1 MRLLEL
7 YYSNANGLILAM
19 NEDIKQIP
27 TVIRW
32 LIFHACYTQGM
43 IMMMSHI
50 YWLHKQDWYI
60 TLKTHT
66 RKNGSLLLLFSLE
79 IYMTWEI
86 QIIQPPPHLWRLIE
100 ASYKYDSCI
109 LMSDSVQFTESE
121 TQAPEDLQYLEQV
134 YSSPPRLA
142 QECKSYKWKIQLID
156 HDNNIE
162 DQMLTTKDVWKLQ
175 DRKVIVHFDED
186 SGQPDEDSG
195 GLLGSW
201 LGQLSTDVNLL
212 PINYSDWRLFSSH
225 KKAKAWEVIQNKFWF
240 DDPETRKDYV
250 IGVLGS
256 RCKDLKLRL
265 WREYKQNDQAQTL
278 ENRPTDIPEDQ
289 WHDFVTTRFT
299 DKWRRVRDRNIKSR
313 SNHTMPHSCG
323 RKSFARKR
331 REIKNVTG
339 KTPCRAEFF
348 IETRKKSDG
357 NFVTEEAK
365 RHADELRILM
375 TQNPSTQVTSNMP
388 ASLDDEYSQ
397 VFGPERSGRV
407 RCVGR
412 GPTPS
417 KFFKRS
423 TAARTEAENAEVVQM
438 RTKMASLENNVKN
451 LTGILQQLLSTTTSD
466 QAPTWATYANIISSS
481 SSQERG
487 NEFNENQNG
496 NGLNVNGMNEIG
508 MNVNGLNINGSERQ
522 SSEWQ
527 QWNTNGR
534 NVNGRNNNG

>member
-1 MRLLEL
+1 
-7 YYSNANGLILAM
+7 
-19 NEDIKQIP
+19 
-27 TVIRW
+27 
-32 LIFHACYTQGM
+32 
-43 IMMMSHI
+43 
-50 YWLHKQDWYI
+50 
-60 TLKTHT
+60 
-66 RKNGSLLLLFSLE
+66 
-79 IYMTWEI
+79 
-86 QIIQPPPHLWRLIE
+86 
-100 ASYKYDSCI
+100 
-109 LMSDSVQFTESE
+109 MSDSVQFTESE

-265 WREYKQNDQAQTL
+265 WRDYKQNDQAQTL

-348 IETRKKSDG
+348 IETCKKSDG
-357 NFVTEEAK
+357 NFVTKEAK

-388 ASLDDEYSQ
+388 ASLDDEYSR

-534 NVNGRNNNG
+534 NVNGRNNNGFSGNGHGVS